1 MSMKKCYLAFE
12 IGSMQKTIYPL
23 FGPTTIGRS
32 ADNTITLPDPTTSR
46 NHAKV
51 NFVDG
56 VWTVED
62 LGSANGIICGGKR
75 VERAILKSGDTFR
88 IGGVTFR
95 FIEKDFVEGSDQLF
109 ETVEI
114 LTAAA
119 KEQHTSGFDMG
130 GEAKEEEKGE
140 ETKPWSER
148 LQDAV
153 AAIPFFSPLDE
164 KDRKELADT
173 ATLHVFDSG
182 EIIIRE
188 GDPGRSIYVI
198 LEGWVRV
205 FTKDHYGE
213 ELELAALGASQ
224 FFGEMSFLTGKPR
237 SGSVAA
243 IDTSVVIELSYNNMR
258 KVVKAHPTVKKVL
271 LEYYNKRMGST
282 EKKRA
287 EVEKK
292 DPRADSRGKIRLP
305 IKLVVLP
312 KTTPTGKVKPSSWE
326 AVSVDVS
333 TTGIVVAVPALSA
346 DAFHVESEVR
356 LEIELPERWGEIR
369 SLGIIHRVKPAMTDK
384 KMILVGIKYVGMAD
398 ADNKKLSEFLSGA

>member
-1 MSMKKCYLAFE
+1 
-12 IGSMQKTIYPL
+12 
-23 FGPTTIGRS
+23 
-32 ADNTITLPDPTTSR
+32 
-46 NHAKV
+46 
-51 NFVDG
+51 
-56 VWTVED
+56 
-62 LGSANGIICGGKR
+62 
-75 VERAILKSGDTFR
+75 
-88 IGGVTFR
+88 
-95 FIEKDFVEGSDQLF
+95 
-109 ETVEI
+109 
-114 LTAAA
+114 
-119 KEQHTSGFDMG
+119 
-130 GEAKEEEKGE
+130 
-140 ETKPWSER
+140 
-148 LQDAV
+148 
-153 AAIPFFSPLDE
+153 
-164 KDRKELADT
+164 
-173 ATLHVFDSG
+173 
-182 EIIIRE
+182 
-188 GDPGRSIYVI
+188 
-198 LEGWVRV
+198 
-205 FTKDHYGE
+205 
-213 ELELAALGASQ
+213 
-224 FFGEMSFLTGKPR
+224 
-237 SGSVAA
+237 VAA